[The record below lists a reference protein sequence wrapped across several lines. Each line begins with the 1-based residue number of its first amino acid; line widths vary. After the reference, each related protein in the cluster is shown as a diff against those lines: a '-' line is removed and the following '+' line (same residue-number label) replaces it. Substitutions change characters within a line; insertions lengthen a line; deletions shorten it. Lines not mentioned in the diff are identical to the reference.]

1 MTKKRIAILLACNIL
16 GILLLI
22 SLHFPWAGADSWFV
36 LDRNVFYFFN
46 NFLDK
51 SDAFLYLVAFTN
63 LRAFDA
69 VAFLFMLA
77 IFLYYYQKADAQG
90 RHFLLAMGVVMLLTA
105 IAARLVGNLIDFDRA
120 SPTKFFFT
128 NGEHVNLVSK
138 LTHLPAKDWSSTSFP
153 GDHGMVLILFSLYM
167 FRYLKKRAFLAAV
180 AVIVLFSLPRIMS
193 GAHWI
198 TDLLVGSMSL
208 NLIVTSWFLLTPL
221 SDKLIHFF
229 LRKKHWA

>member
-1 MTKKRIAILLACNIL
+1 MTKKRIALLLACNIL

-36 LDRNVFYFFN
+36 LDRIVFYFFN
-46 NFLDK
+46 AFLDK
-51 SDAFLYLVAFTN
+51 SHTFLYLVAFTN

-138 LTHLPAKDWSSTSFP
+138 LTQWPAKDWSSTSFP
-153 GDHGMVLILFSLYM
+153 GDHGMVLI
-167 FRYLKKRAFLAAV
+167 
-180 AVIVLFSLPRIMS
+180 LFSLPRIMS